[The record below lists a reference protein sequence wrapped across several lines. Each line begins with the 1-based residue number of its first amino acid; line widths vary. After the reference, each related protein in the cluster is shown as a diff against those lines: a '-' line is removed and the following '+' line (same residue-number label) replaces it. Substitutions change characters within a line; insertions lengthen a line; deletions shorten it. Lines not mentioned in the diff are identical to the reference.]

1 MSDSLCSHGLQQ
13 ARPPCP
19 SLTPNVYQ
27 NSCPLNR
34 WCHPSISPSVD
45 AFSCLQSSPESRS
58 FQMSQF
64 FATGGQ
70 SIGVS
75 ASISVLSTHLLFIS
89 PRSSG
94 IHIFLGLYM
103 LTDIRM
109 LLHYAGIWSYSL
121 IIFLLMKALRCGH
134 YYSPFVIE
142 GLSSCCLLS
151 GFAES
156 ETPSASLCPLDLW
169 YDVGITFNWI
179 LYKQYWHLVL
189 TFRRFFCIWIYL
201 LIYGFG

>member
-1 MSDSLCSHGLQQ
+1 MNCSTPGLPVHHQLPEFTQ
-13 ARPPCP
+13 THVHWVGDAIQP
-19 SLTPNVYQ
+19 SH
-27 NSCPLNR
+27 PL
-34 WCHPSISPSVD
+34 SSPSPPVLNLSQD
-45 AFSCLQSSPESRS
+45 QGLFP
-58 FQMSQF
+58 MSQF

-134 YYSPFVIE
+134 FYSPFVIE